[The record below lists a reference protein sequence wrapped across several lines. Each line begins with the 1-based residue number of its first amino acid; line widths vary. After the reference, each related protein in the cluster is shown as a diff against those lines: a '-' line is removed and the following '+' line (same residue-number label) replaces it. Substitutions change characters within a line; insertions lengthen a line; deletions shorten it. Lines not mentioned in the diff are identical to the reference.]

1 VCGIGNKREGKS
13 GGVAILTH
21 FKKWGAGEGFFI
33 VFYFTL
39 SIDKTRVIWYNKAC
53 DGRLRNRRL
62 AMSRSML
69 RTVLHSE
76 RGQGLT
82 EYAMVLSIVS
92 IAAVA
97 TVTLFGDIIV
107 NTFYRMINDAFPGG

>member
-1 VCGIGNKREGKS
+1 MVRS
-13 GGVAILTH
+13 
-21 FKKWGAGEGFFI
+21 
-33 VFYFTL
+33 VF
-39 SIDKTRVIWYNKAC
+39 
-53 DGRLRNRRL
+53 
-62 AMSRSML
+62 RSQ
-69 RTVLHSE
+69 

-107 NTFYRMINDAFPGG
+107 NTFYTMINDAFSGL